1 MSVKGANAS
10 KSSKSPNSHRR
21 QIGYYQWVS
30 FVLAIAA
37 LMFHLPAL
45 CWRMLS
51 NQSGLSVSVVLSVA
65 CQEDNVDPE
74 VRDRAIDVLA
84 VSAIDEI
91 NLANFAAAH

>member
-1 MSVKGANAS
+1 MDFFQYF
-10 KSSKSPNSHRR
+10 RR

-51 NQSGLSVSVVLSVA
+51 NQSGLNVSIVLHVA
-65 CQEDNVDPE
+65 CQEENVDPE
-74 VRDRAIDVLA
+74 IRERSVEMLA
-84 VSAIDEI
+84 VRII
-91 NLANFAAAH
+91 